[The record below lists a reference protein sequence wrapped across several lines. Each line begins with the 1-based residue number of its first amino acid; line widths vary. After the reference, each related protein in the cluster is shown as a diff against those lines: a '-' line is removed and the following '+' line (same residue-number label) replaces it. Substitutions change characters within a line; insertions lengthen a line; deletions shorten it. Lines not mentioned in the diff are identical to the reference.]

1 MEYMVVWEREAGG
14 LFDRPPPRLVC
25 MLLQRLPGGGYQLV
39 LPPLPENRLRV
50 GVMWVT
56 PFEFFYLAT
65 IYMNHYVAQRV
76 S

>member
-1 MEYMVVWEREAGG
+1 
-14 LFDRPPPRLVC
+14 